1 MTSLLQTKINT
12 TKWQT
17 APSLE
22 NLCVFQ
28 VAFNASFAV
37 ITQLLFL
44 LHLILA
50 NWSKHTQ
57 LYSITINFI
66 NRVAVFFL
74 IG

>member
-1 MTSLLQTKINT
+1 MSSLLQTKINT

-22 NLCVFQ
+22 NMRVFQ
-28 VAFNASFAV
+28 AAFNAPFAA

-44 LHLILA
+44 LRLILA

-57 LYSITINFI
+57 LYSITIHLFH
-66 NRVAVFFL
+66 
-74 IG
+74 